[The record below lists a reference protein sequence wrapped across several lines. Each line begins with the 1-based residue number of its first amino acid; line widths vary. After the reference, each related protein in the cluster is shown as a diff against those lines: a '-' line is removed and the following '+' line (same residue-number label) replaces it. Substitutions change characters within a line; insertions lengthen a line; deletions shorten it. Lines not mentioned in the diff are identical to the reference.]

1 MNERGSVTLW
11 LLGIVVAVFFLGGL
25 SLDLWRVF
33 SHRQELVGLADAAA
47 VVGAGAIDEGAFR
60 AGRGV
65 RLDPVR
71 ARQQAV
77 AYLRPRVPS
86 GTALQLRA
94 GPGFI
99 SVRLTASVRLTL
111 LQILA
116 PDSAIPVSGAATVQ
130 PRRAP

>member
-1 MNERGSVTLW
+1 VSERGSVTVW
-11 LLGIVVAVFFLGGL
+11 LLGLVVAVLFLGGL

-47 VVGAGAIDEGAFR
+47 IVGAGAIDEATFR
-60 AGRGV
+60 AGQGV

-77 AYLRPRVPS
+77 AYLRPRVPA
-86 GTALQLRA
+86 GTSLRLRA
-94 GPGFI
+94 GSTFI
-99 SVRLTASVRLTL
+99 SVRLHGSVRLSL
-111 LQILA
+111 LGLLA
-116 PDSAIPVSGAATVQ
+116 PQSAIPVSGAATVE